1 MREGIPVRRVD
12 RVGLEFRWRGGTAS
26 PSARWR
32 WSRAAPAFA
41 ALAMLL
47 TSSPQGLGATPQEGV
62 EVETRADAGALNAL
76 AESGGLKASG
86 AFPFDYQ
93 YLAFHGDSPETVALW
108 AAVSV
113 EAGRIR
119 GVFDGGWRYSLSLGL
134 ELFQEDSLVIES
146 TRRTDFIFSG
156 QVADTTRDGFPL
168 QTRVSVPPGEYE
180 YRLVVTDHNWPAD
193 RAVNLIQGSLTVPVF
208 DVTHPVVSS
217 IAVAADSSGTFIP
230 AAGVELQLNAAAIVE
245 KAARPFI
252 YFEVYGL
259 TPGGSY
265 RGEIKLSSTW
275 VSRGRGEQFSGP
287 YEPFQMQ
294 YRGSVSADPTVPLRA
309 VMRLDTRDAEPG
321 PYEVQVRV
329 TDLETGEASDV
340 RTARLKI
347 RPRTS
352 RSAPITEI
360 EVQSDERSEG
370 R

>member
-1 MREGIPVRRVD
+1 MREGIPVHRVD
-12 RVGLEFRWRGGTAS
+12 RVGLDSRRRGGTAS
-26 PSARWR
+26 PFLRWR
-32 WSRAAPAFA
+32 SSHAAPAFA
-41 ALAMLL
+41 LLATLL
-47 TSSPQGLGATPQEGV
+47 TPYTEGLGATPQQGV
-62 EVETRADAGALNAL
+62 EVQTRADAGALNAL
-76 AESGGLKASG
+76 AESGGLKTSG

-93 YLAFHGDSPETVALW
+93 YLAFHGGSPETVALW

-134 ELFQEDSLVIES
+134 ELFQEDSLVVEN
-146 TRRTDFIFSG
+146 TLRTDFVFSG

-168 QTRVSVPPGEYE
+168 QTMVSVPPGEYE
-180 YRLVVTDHNWPAD
+180 YRLVVTDHNWPGD
-193 RAVNLIQGSLTVPVF
+193 RSVNLIQGSLTVPVF
-208 DVTHPVVSS
+208 DVTRPVVSS
-217 IAVAADSSGTFIP
+217 IAVAADSSGTFKP
-230 AAGVELQLNAAAIVE
+230 AEGVELQLNAAAIVE

-294 YRGSVSADPTVPLRA
+294 YRGSVPADPMVPVRA

-329 TDLETGEASDV
+329 TDLATGETSDV

-347 RPRTS
+347 RPQTS

-360 EVQSDERSEG
+360 EVQSDGSSEG